1 MCCDYSL
8 HVCIT
13 SWSEQ
18 VKRDM
23 DLLTR
28 EHGVNSFKMFMA
40 YDFMLN
46 DGDLYNAFE
55 YCEKLGCIAQVHAE
69 NGHIIAKNA
78 EKLIAKG
85 ITGPEGHEQSRPE
98 EIEAEAVNRACVI
111 AKQVNY
117 FIICMIEVWEFR
129 LFQMFYFISF
139 FAQFCHFTHL
149 ARKCFNFFF
158 LIVCA
163 KFAFFYVC

>member
-1 MCCDYSL
+1 MCCDYGL

-69 NGHIIAKNA
+69 NGPVIAKNA

-85 ITGPEGHEQSRPE
+85 ITGPEGHETSRPE

-111 AKQVNY
+111 AKQV
-117 FIICMIEVWEFR
+117 
-129 LFQMFYFISF
+129 L
-139 FAQFCHFTHL
+139 
-149 ARKCFNFFF
+149 
-158 LIVCA
+158 VCYIA
-163 KFAFFYVC
+163 